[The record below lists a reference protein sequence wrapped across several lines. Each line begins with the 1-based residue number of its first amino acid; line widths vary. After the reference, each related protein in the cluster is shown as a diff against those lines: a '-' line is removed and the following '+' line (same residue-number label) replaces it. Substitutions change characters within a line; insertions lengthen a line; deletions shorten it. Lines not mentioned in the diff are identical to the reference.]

1 MGHCVEASAE
11 NWSIRL
17 KKQSCEGT
25 WEVSRAEGFQ
35 GWRKGS
41 HG

>member
-1 MGHCVEASAE
+1 MGHCVEASAD

-25 WEVSRAEGFQ
+25 WEVSGGGEEVGV
-35 GWRKGS
+35 GG
-41 HG
+41 